1 MQHQPSTA
9 STVPTDRSVTC
20 AICGALADERETISL
35 WADDYDPAPT
45 SNRNL
50 VAMLPDGEAHSDCF
64 QRVADDPILVPEA
77 ALDIIME
84 FLRRDDHLL
93 GHVNADDD
101 LAAAIVAINLARD
114 TSWPDQDWTTEWS
127 Q

>member
-1 MQHQPSTA
+1 MPDQPSTA

-35 WADDYDPAPT
+35 WADDHDPSPT
-45 SNRNL
+45 NNRTL
-50 VAMLPDGEAHSDCF
+50 VAMLPDGEAHTECF

-77 ALDIIME
+77 ALDIIMA

-93 GHVNADDD
+93 SHVNADDD
-101 LAAAIVAINLARD
+101 LAAAIVALNFARD

-127 Q
+127 R

>member
-1 MQHQPSTA
+1 MSDQPSTI

-35 WADDYDPAPT
+35 WADDYDPSPT
-45 SNRNL
+45 NNRTL
-50 VAMLPDGEAHSDCF
+50 VAMLPDGQAHSDCF

-77 ALDIIME
+77 ALDTVME
-84 FLRRDDHLL
+84 FLRRDDHFL

-101 LAAAIVAINLARD
+101 LAAAIVALNLACD
-114 TSWPDQDWTTEWS
+114 TNWPDQDWTTEWS
-127 Q
+127 R

>member
-1 MQHQPSTA
+1 MPDQPSTA
-9 STVPTDRSVTC
+9 STVPADCSVTC

-35 WADDYDPAPT
+35 WADDYDPSPT
-45 SNRNL
+45 SNRTL

-77 ALDIIME
+77 ALDTVME

-93 GHVNADDD
+93 SHVNADDD

-114 TSWPDQDWTTEWS
+114 TSWPDQNWTTEWS